1 MIRLPLPDYKPDQ
14 SNNSG
19 VLLKAE
25 NVYPAMDGYRP
36 VQAIATISDALTGN
50 FQGGASAISAGG
62 TGYML
67 AGTATNLYKY
77 NGGSWTSLI
86 GSLSISGRWRFAQ
99 FGDYAVAV
107 TGSTTYEVDLGG
119 STASAIAGAPSGVTV
134 AVVGDYVVIGQ
145 PDGVV
150 NAVQWSSFRDHTAW
164 VDGVDQAG
172 TQPIQS
178 GGSVQFVAGGE
189 YGIIF
194 QREQIVR
201 MTRTG
206 DSSAPFQFDEVS
218 TNFGCANGATVAQ
231 AGRTIFFR
239 SDRGFMALEDGQEL
253 RPIGS
258 EKVDRTFDAE
268 VSRDDLQN
276 IYTAVDPQN
285 KLVMWGVPGSPG
297 TLWIYNFE
305 LDKWSTAEMTFKGL
319 FPGFTTS
326 IGLDDLAVT
335 YTNLD
340 TMPYTLD
347 DPRWSGG
354 NPRMYLIDTDNKVGT
369 LAGDTLAVQLDMGFA
384 QFTPGYRARIRA
396 VRPVTDATS
405 GMTLVLDARAR
416 LGDAA
421 NQSTEA
427 TLRQSGVIP
436 IRAAGRYISTSIR
449 FAAGTNWDYIQGLEI
464 DAQQA
469 GER

>member
-1 MIRLPLPDYKPDQ
+1 
-14 SNNSG
+14 
-19 VLLKAE
+19 
-25 NVYPAMDGYRP
+25 
-36 VQAIATISDALTGN
+36 
-50 FQGGASAISAGG
+50 
-62 TGYML
+62 
-67 AGTATNLYKY
+67 
-77 NGGSWTSLI
+77 
-86 GSLSISGRWRFAQ
+86 
-99 FGDYAVAV
+99 
-107 TGSTTYEVDLGG
+107 
-119 STASAIAGAPSGVTV
+119 
-134 AVVGDYVVIGQ
+134 
-145 PDGVV
+145 
-150 NAVQWSSFRDHTAW
+150 VQWSSFRDHTAW

-253 RPIGS
+253 RAIGS

-268 VSRDDLQN
+268 VSRDDLAN

-340 TMPYTLD
+340 TMTLSLD